1 MKQTKFVIAAAGI
14 LGIIAIF
21 LPYISEGPIS
31 LSMWDF
37 RKMPEGNTGILNG
50 PKQVYVALALFAVPA
65 LLAAT
70 AFASKLQRALA
81 GVAVGAFGLT
91 FALELVRKGMTGE
104 GGMSTA
110 LGGKL
115 VFLAALVG
123 LVASIAAVAKPE
135 E

>member
-1 MKQTKFVIAAAGI
+1 MKQTKFVIIAAGG
-14 LGIIAIF
+14 LGIIACF

-37 RKMPEGNTGILNG
+37 HKMPAGNSGLLNG
-50 PKQVYVALALFAVPA
+50 PKQVYVALAAFAIPA

-70 AFASKLQRALA
+70 ALASKLQRALA
-81 GVAVGAFGLT
+81 GVAVVSFLAT
-91 FALELVRKGMTGE
+91 FACELVRKGMTGD
-104 GGMSTA
+104 GGVSTA

-123 LVASIAAVAKPE
+123 LVSSIVAVAKPE
-135 E
+135 A

>member
-1 MKQTKFVIAAAGI
+1 MKQTKFVIAAAGL

-115 VFLAALVG
+115 VFVAALVG